1 MGSSSASA
9 TPSRPAADEI
19 AAPLEPI
26 ACRNI
31 PGAADACIANWRS
44 AERGLSTETFLF
56 DLQQGRD
63 EGPTTLKQLVFRLYP
78 DYDLTRQV
86 MAMNRLRDTPIAVP
100 VVCWLDRDDK
110 DLGTPYYV
118 MEQLPTIGTASAPAG
133 TGRRVVRRVADVGLA
148 GQPATRARRC
158 RGVVAR
164 QHL

>member
-1 MGSSSASA
+1 MRASPIGA
-9 TPSRPAADEI
+9 PPNAACPS
-19 AAPLEPI
+19 
-26 ACRNI
+26 
-31 PGAADACIANWRS
+31 
-44 AERGLSTETFLF
+44 ETFLF
-56 DLQQGRD
+56 DLQQDGD

-86 MAMNRLRDTPIAVP
+86 MVMNRLRDTPIAVP
-100 VVCWLDRDDK
+100 VACWLDRDDK

-133 TGRRVVRRVADVGLA
+133 TGRRVLRRVADVRLA